1 MVEGH
6 LNQGNFDSEVIKLG
20 SKLVDA
26 SIELHRHVMN
36 NFLPSA
42 VKFHYQFNLRELS
55 NITQVCPPRAA
66 VFDICEGR
74 ETCHGNH
81 ICFMHHTG
89 CSKKTCAGSSP
100 SAPFVLHRR
109 ACAFADFIMSIVVQ
123 GLLRMNKDYYR
134 EPVKVV
140 RLWVHECERVL
151 ADRMI
156 NDTDMTK
163 FNEFRVTVTKKYF
176 DDVNQVNT
184 GSLYRPAVLS
194 YCCNQPCLSSHYL
207 CCEHAEF
214 SQVLHAG
221 HCMHRTSCTQTP
233 HTLLWH

>member
-6 LNQGNFDSEVIKLG
+6 LNQGNFDPDVIKLG

-55 NITQVCPPRAA
+55 NITQVGGAAYELLVVVVNLSSLVCCHPLLCWKEAYDGSFQCPVCISSSQTTNGSLYSAQQLISAA
-66 VFDICEGR
+66 DQLTQWLFIC
-74 ETCHGNH
+74 
-81 ICFMHHTG
+81 
-89 CSKKTCAGSSP
+89 A
-100 SAPFVLHRR
+100 
-109 ACAFADFIMSIVVQ
+109 Q
-123 GLLRMNKDYYR
+123 GLLRMNKDYFR
-134 EPVKVV
+134 EPIKVV

-163 FNEFRVTVTKKYF
+163 FNEFRITVTKKYF
-176 DDVNQVNT
+176 DDVNQVT
-184 GSLYRPAVLS
+184 QLWQLSVLEILERQIQHS
-194 YCCNQPCLSSHYL
+194 
-207 CCEHAEF
+207 
-214 SQVLHAG
+214 
-221 HCMHRTSCTQTP
+221 
-233 HTLLWH
+233 